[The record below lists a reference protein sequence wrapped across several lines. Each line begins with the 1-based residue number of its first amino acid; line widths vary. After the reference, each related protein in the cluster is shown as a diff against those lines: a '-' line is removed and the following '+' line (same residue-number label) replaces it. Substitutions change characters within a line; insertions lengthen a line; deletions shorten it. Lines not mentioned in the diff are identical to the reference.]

1 MGRDGSSRSI
11 SEIESFI
18 TLLRVAC
25 DDPEVYGW
33 LEKIL
38 LLGDEQRLALLRSVV
53 MKMGINGVCEDYI
66 DALTSLEDSE
76 IAEKVYEVIFNCR
89 EIFHWIVKNQQCYD
103 QRLNGTI

>member
-1 MGRDGSSRSI
+1 MSRDSSTRSI
-11 SEIESFI
+11 VEKEAFI

-38 LLGDEQRLALLRSVV
+38 LLGDEQRLALLRSAVL
-53 MKMGINGVCEDYI
+53 KMQIDGAPEDYI

-76 IAEKVYEVIFNCR
+76 IAEKVYEVIFKC
-89 EIFHWIVKNQQCYD
+89 
-103 QRLNGTI
+103 QRNIPLNH